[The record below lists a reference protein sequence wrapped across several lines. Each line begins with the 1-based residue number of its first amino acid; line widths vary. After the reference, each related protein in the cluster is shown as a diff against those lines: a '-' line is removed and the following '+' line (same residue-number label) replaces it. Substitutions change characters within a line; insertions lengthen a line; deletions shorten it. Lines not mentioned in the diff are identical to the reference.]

1 MKKLIALLVALSMS
15 LTTGL
20 ALADTD
26 PMAEALARQQV
37 PATAA
42 LTSTDFEDR
51 TLEFK
56 FEDKASGMAYEV
68 TLNRQPLSVRKVVSR
83 LQGGRGAQE
92 VSLTKEDAVKALM
105 EMYPAAQ
112 LGEVF
117 IEQDDGRFQFLI
129 TFTTG
134 DDNVIYRARLHAQNG
149 RLLGLSVKHGAEGA
163 QFIKLGAAAQAAIS
177 TIPDGRV
184 VDVELEEEDGRYCY
198 EVEVLIRG
206 RQREVKIDA
215 LTGAVISAHD
225 DDLAD
230 LRPADEYKPGDLM
243 DDDMDDD
250 HDDDQDDDMDEDH
263 DDMDEDHDDM
273 DEGHDDDHDRRK
285 DRGRRDDDDDDK
297 DDEHDKDDKHGK
309 DDDD

>member
-1 MKKLIALLVALSMS
+1 MDGMKKLIALLVALSMS

-149 RLLGLSVKHGAEGA
+149 RLLDLSVKHGAEGA
-163 QFIKLGAAAQAAIS
+163 QFIKLGAAAGGHQHH
-177 TIPDGRV
+177 PRRQGRRRRT
-184 VDVELEEEDGRYCY
+184 GG
-198 EVEVLIRG
+198 RG
-206 RQREVKIDA
+206 RQILLRGG
-215 LTGAVISAHD
+215 GADQGA
-225 DDLAD
+225 
-230 LRPADEYKPGDLM
+230 PARGE
-243 DDDMDDD
+243 
-250 HDDDQDDDMDEDH
+250 
-263 DDMDEDHDDM
+263 
-273 DEGHDDDHDRRK
+273 DRRA
-285 DRGRRDDDDDDK
+285 DRRRDQRA
-297 DDEHDKDDKHGK
+297 
-309 DDDD
+309 